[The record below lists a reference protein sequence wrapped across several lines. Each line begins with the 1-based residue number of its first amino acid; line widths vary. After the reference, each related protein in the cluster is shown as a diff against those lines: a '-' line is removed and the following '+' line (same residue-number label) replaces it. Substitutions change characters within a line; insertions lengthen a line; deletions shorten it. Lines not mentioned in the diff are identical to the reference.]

1 VNLNK
6 EKANREE
13 IHSYNFKSSSHSLK
27 SNKNKLIF
35 YLFAFY
41 AFFILVFGLWPF
53 NFFSTNNVA
62 WLKSANGL
70 NIKRHGI
77 MYASTESK
85 FQKPIPFYGEDGD
98 ISIELWLKPESNA
111 LNNPASILYL
121 FDDLQSEIFS
131 LSQVNSL
138 LKISLPDSMNSAPNW
153 RWLENTFFVG
163 QQVWLAITSNKNKT
177 IVYLNGKAAREYRN
191 YSLATGNRTVS
202 EWHLVIGNNPFGQKP
217 WIGEVYGLA
226 IYNQSLT
233 PEKVYD
239 HYQKW
244 QSNEILSFAKE
255 IGTVALYPM
264 DEQTGDV
271 IHNIAY
277 DRYHLVIPKQF
288 KGLKKNFLKLSRNS
302 LNLSLKSFQDMS
314 INIIGF
320 IPFGYLFFRYIGSLR
335 YRKIPMWQ
343 LVIMTISAGVCL
355 SLIVEMSQ
363 TFLPTRYSSIT
374 DFIFNTL
381 GAAIGAYIAAAS
393 HIKAERISSAN
404 SNNT

>member
-1 VNLNK
+1 MK
-6 EKANREE
+6 
-13 IHSYNFKSSSHSLK
+13 I
-27 SNKNKLIF
+27 KNIPIL
-35 YLFAFY
+35 FY
-41 AFFILVFGLWPF
+41 AFLSYLFFILFIGFWPFAFRSVNNVGWLKNKNGIYLRTHGIVFGPLEDTKNEPVS
-53 NFFSTNNVA
+53 FFGEE
-62 WLKSANGL
+62 KS
-70 NIKRHGI
+70 
-77 MYASTESK
+77 
-85 FQKPIPFYGEDGD
+85 
-98 ISIELWLKPESNA
+98 ISIEIWLKPGTDVP
-111 LNNPASILYL
+111 NNDSYIFSI
-121 FDDLQSEIFS
+121 FDDQQPEIFS
-131 LSQVNSL
+131 LAQVKSS
-138 LKISLPDSMNSAPNW
+138 LKISIPDTTRSKSNW
-153 RWLENTFFVG
+153 RWLKNALFKAQKIF
-163 QQVWLAITSNKNKT
+163 ITISSDKNET
-177 IVYLNGKAAREYRN
+177 IVYLNGKIADKFRN
-191 YSLATGNRTVS
+191 YSLVPERQSNS
-202 EWHLVIGNNPFGQKP
+202 PWHVVIGNNPAGQKP
-217 WIGEVYGLA
+217 WHGNVYGMA

-343 LVIMTISAGVCL
+343 LVIMTISTGVFL

-374 DFIFNTL
+374 DFIFNTI
-381 GAAIGAYIAAAS
+381 GAAIGASIAAAL

>member
-13 IHSYNFKSSSHSLK
+13 IHSYNFKSSFHFLK
-27 SNKNKLIF
+27 SNKSKLSF
-35 YLFAFY
+35 YLFTFY
-41 AFFILVFGLWPF
+41 VFFILVFGLWPF

-70 NIKRHGI
+70 KIKRHGI

-85 FQKPIPFYGEDGD
+85 FQKPIPFYGENGD

-217 WIGEVYGLA
+217 WNGEIYGFA
-226 IYNQSLT
+226 IYNHLLT
-233 PEKVYD
+233 SEKVLD

-244 QSNEILSFAKE
+244 KNQETRSLSAEKN
-255 IGTVALYPM
+255 IIALYPM
-264 DEQTGDV
+264 SEQTGKFV
-271 IHNIAY
+271 HNVLD
-277 DRYHLVIPKQF
+277 DRYHFFIPHRF
-288 KGLKKNFLKLSRNS
+288 DPPKNEFITIPRNIFQ
-302 LNLSLKSFQDMS
+302 LNQIEIRDIIINSF
-314 INIIGF
+314 GF
-320 IPFGYLFFRYIGSLR
+320 IPFGFLLFKAIQPKKQTETRVWKFIIIAVL
-335 YRKIPMWQ
+335 
-343 LVIMTISAGVCL
+343 AGAIL
-355 SLIVEMSQ
+355 SFAVEGLQ
-363 TFLPTRYSSIT
+363 TFLPTRYSSLRDVVLNI
-374 DFIFNTL
+374 L
-381 GAAIGAYIAAAS
+381 GTGLGGLFSALLV
-393 HIKAERISSAN
+393 KKRIRFVE
-404 SNNT
+404 